1 MPIKERIIK
10 ELQSGPKKYK
20 ALKTKFKATKKF
32 FAAMEELYQQGI
44 IDEVNGLIILLK
56 GNKEEKK
63 NNCRTAKHA
72 HFFADCRED
81 KVGMYLRDIS
91 R

>member
-32 FAAMEELYQQGI
+32 FAAMEEFHLSCHQK
-44 IDEVNGLIILLK
+44 LLK
-56 GNKEEKK
+56 LPQMEHILQHRITSILMQEQQQHY
-63 NNCRTAKHA
+63 C
-72 HFFADCRED
+72 
-81 KVGMYLRDIS
+81 
-91 R
+91 

>member
-32 FAAMEELYQQGI
+32 FAAMEELYQQPKTRKQNLSTKCTTNTANRSAKSPTTGCWPLTA
-44 IDEVNGLIILLK
+44 V
-56 GNKEEKK
+56 KK
-63 NNCRTAKHA
+63 RRN
-72 HFFADCRED
+72 
-81 KVGMYLRDIS
+81 
-91 R
+91 